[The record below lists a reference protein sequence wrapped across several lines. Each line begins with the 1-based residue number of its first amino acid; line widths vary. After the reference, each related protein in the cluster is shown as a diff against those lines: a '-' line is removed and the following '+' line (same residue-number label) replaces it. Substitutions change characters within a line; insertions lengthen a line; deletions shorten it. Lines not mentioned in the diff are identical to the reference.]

1 MDRDISNNTNL
12 LFRNF
17 AHYLNNLIDGT
28 NNISNDNTYITTNL
42 TTPVSTDIS
51 NNHVNII
58 QNPNV
63 DRFNLLN
70 TNPQQL
76 NNVYSDFL
84 ENFVMSSRFTFSD
97 TQNEFNTLLRETLQ
111 QKNNYKHVLS
121 EKGKQEIKT
130 ELYSKEKFPEQ
141 KCCPISRKKFVE
153 NETISK
159 LPCNH
164 IFDPEMILQWL
175 ENENASCPV
184 CRHKLDSVE
193 KKIIDSENID
203 NEEDIDEEGY
213 IDLGAAA
220 DTDEDTDS
228 DSDTDTDTDEDTNN
242 RNTESTE
249 STESTENTDVEYPPL
264 SQNIIHPI
272 PITRTTRMTQQEARD
287 ILRNSINNL
296 LIQEQEKQEEEDLQA
311 AIMASLNDVD

>member
-193 KKIIDSENID
+193 KRIIDSENID
-203 NEEDIDEEGY
+203 NEEDIDEEED
-213 IDLGAAA
+213 IDSGVV
-220 DTDEDTDS
+220 DTSE
-228 DSDTDTDTDEDTNN
+228 DTDTDTD
-242 RNTESTE
+242 
-249 STESTENTDVEYPPL
+249 
-264 SQNIIHPI
+264 
-272 PITRTTRMTQQEARD
+272 
-287 ILRNSINNL
+287 
-296 LIQEQEKQEEEDLQA
+296 
-311 AIMASLNDVD
+311 

>member
-97 TQNEFNTLLRETLQ
+97 TQNEFNALLRETLQ

-203 NEEDIDEEGY
+203 EEEEDIDS
-213 IDLGAAA
+213 GAV
-220 DTDEDTDS
+220 DTGEDTDTHA
-228 DSDTDTDTDEDTNN
+228 DLGTDENSETDEVIING
-242 RNTESTE
+242 NTES
-249 STESTENTDVEYPPL
+249 TDVEYPSL
-264 SQNIIHPI
+264 SQNTHTQNIIHPI
-272 PITRTTRMTQQEARD
+272 PITRTARMTQQEARD

>member
-203 NEEDIDEEGY
+203 SEEDIDEEED
-213 IDLGAAA
+213 IDSGAV
-220 DTDEDTDS
+220 DTSEDTDT
-228 DSDTDTDTDEDTNN
+228 DTDTDTDEVTING
-242 RNTESTE
+242 
-249 STESTENTDVEYPPL
+249 STENTDVEYPPL
-264 SQNIIHPI
+264 TQNIIHPI

>member
-51 NNHVNII
+51 NNPVNII

-203 NEEDIDEEGY
+203 NEEDIDEEED
-213 IDLGAAA
+213 IDSGAV
-220 DTDEDTDS
+220 DTSEDTDT
-228 DSDTDTDTDEDTNN
+228 DTDTDTDEITINGN
-242 RNTESTE
+242 
-249 STESTENTDVEYPPL
+249 TENTDVEYPPL

>member
-203 NEEDIDEEGY
+203 NEEDIDEEED
-213 IDLGAAA
+213 IDSGAV
-220 DTDEDTDS
+220 DTSEDTD
-228 DSDTDTDTDEDTNN
+228 TDTNN

-311 AIMASLNDVD
+311 AIMASLTM

>member
-203 NEEDIDEEGY
+203 SEEDIDEEED
-213 IDLGAAA
+213 IVSGAA
-220 DTDEDTDS
+220 DNSEDTDTHTYTYTYTH
-228 DSDTDTDTDEDTNN
+228 TDADEITIN
-242 RNTESTE
+242 ESTE
-249 STESTENTDVEYPPL
+249 STDVEYPPL

-272 PITRTTRMTQQEARD
+272 PITRTTRMTQQETRD

>member
-97 TQNEFNTLLRETLQ
+97 TQNEFNALLRETLQ

-153 NETISK
+153 NETICK

-203 NEEDIDEEGY
+203 EEEDIDS
-213 IDLGAAA
+213 GAV
-220 DTDEDTDS
+220 DTGEDT
-228 DSDTDTDTDEDTNN
+228 DTDTDTDEVTING
-242 RNTESTE
+242 NTES
-249 STESTENTDVEYPPL
+249 TDVEYPPL

-272 PITRTTRMTQQEARD
+272 TRTSRMTQQEARD

>member
-203 NEEDIDEEGY
+203 SEEDIDEEED
-213 IDLGAAA
+213 IVSGAADNSEDI
-220 DTDEDTDS
+220 DTHTYTYTHTYTH
-228 DSDTDTDTDEDTNN
+228 TDTDAITING
-242 RNTESTE
+242 STE
-249 STESTENTDVEYPPL
+249 STDVEYPPL

>member
-203 NEEDIDEEGY
+203 NEEDIDEEED
-213 IDLGAAA
+213 IDSGAV
-220 DTDEDTDS
+220 DTSEDT
-228 DSDTDTDTDEDTNN
+228 DTDTDTDEITING
-242 RNTESTE
+242 STE
-249 STESTENTDVEYPPL
+249 STDVEYPPL